1 MKEKMIPFL
10 QEAACVKPS
19 RRQLDW
25 LAMEGY
31 AFIHFGMNTFTNR
44 EWGNG
49 KENPQKFNPQKL
61 DCDQWVAAVKAAG
74 LKGLILT
81 AKHHDG
87 FCLWPSQY
95 TDHSV
100 KNSPFKGDIVKEASD
115 ACRRGGIKFGVYL
128 SPWDRN
134 SKYYGT
140 PEYNDYFC
148 NQLTELLTNYGE
160 IFCVWFDNAC
170 GEGKNGKKQE
180 YDFPRYIE
188 LIRRLQPNAVIFN
201 DYGPD
206 TRWCGNEAGSSRY
219 AEWAVM
225 PSELCKYAEVQT
237 GAGPLAEGARLDFLY
252 NAMQNLGTMPGILYS
267 KGLTFVPSEIDVSIR
282 KGWFWH
288 PNEDPKSLEEL
299 FQIYLTSVGG
309 NACLNLNIP
318 PTTDGLIDERD
329 VARLKD
335 LGGLIRHEFS
345 RKIPCTVT
353 KLEGFPPT
361 QPRYRVTLEKPCRSL
376 KYVTLRENIAEG
388 QRVEEFRIFSDEETR
403 FAMYDG
409 TTVGNKRICA
419 LRDPFAHQNP
429 LTSTF
434 QPQVKSIDIQITA
447 ARGAADLSE
456 ISVYADAGAY
466 HASSSAG
473 AKKSLFRRLLGK

>member
-1 MKEKMIPFL
+1 MIPFL
-10 QEAACVKPS
+10 EEAARVCPS
-19 RRQLDW
+19 QRQLDW
-25 LAMEGY
+25 LAMENY
-31 AFIHFGMNTFTNR
+31 AFAHFGMNTFTNR

-61 DCDQWVAAVKAAG
+61 DCDQWVEAIKSAG

-87 FCLWPSQY
+87 FCLWPSKY
-95 TDHSV
+95 TEHSV
-100 KNSPFKGDIVKEASD
+100 KNSPCKRDIVREAAA

-134 SKYYGT
+134 SQYYGT

-160 IFCVWFDNAC
+160 LFCVWFDNAC

-180 YDFPRYIE
+180 YDFPRYID
-188 LIRRLQPNAVIFN
+188 LIRKYQPNAVIFN

-206 TRWCGNEAGSSRY
+206 TRWCGNEAGSPRY
-219 AEWAVM
+219 SEWAVM
-225 PSELCKYAEVQT
+225 PTELCKYAEIQT
-237 GAGPLAEGARLDFLY
+237 GPGPLAQEGQLDFLY
-252 NAMQNLGTMPGILYS
+252 NAMQNLGTLPGILYS

-288 PNEDPKSLEEL
+288 PGEEPKPLEEL

-309 NACLNLNIP
+309 NAGLNLNVP
-318 PTTDGLIDERD
+318 PTTDGLIDSRD

-335 LGGLIRHEFS
+335 LGGLIRHEFGHPL
-345 RKIPCTVT
+345 PCSIE
-353 KLEGFPPT
+353 KLPGYPAT
-361 QPRYRVTLEKPCRSL
+361 QPRYRVTLEKPCRNL
-376 KYVTLRENIAEG
+376 KYVALRENIAEG
-388 QRVEEFRIFSDEETR
+388 QRVEEFRIFSGEETK

-409 TTVGNKRICA
+409 TVIGNKKICA

-434 QPQVKSIDIQITA
+434 HPQIKSIDIQITA
-447 ARGAADLSE
+447 ARGAAAISE
-456 ISVYADAGAY
+456 ISLYADAGTY
-466 HASSSAG
+466 RPISQPDS
-473 AKKSLFRRLLGK
+473 KKGFFKRLLGNK